1 MTRWIVHGLVF
12 LFVAGIVTA
21 TFMNTDSKDDTSAV
35 YQLPAL
41 MLAGV
46 YVGGLFIMYVLPAIT
61 EKATHMVYD
70 SGEMVEGDPLHDAR
84 AAYAR
89 GDYEEAIAVYLS
101 VTDGDPYNR
110 LPWVEIAKIQ
120 HDNLEDPDASIQTLR
135 NALESHEWPV
145 NDAAYFMGRL
155 AEIYLEDKDDRESS
169 VAILHQM
176 IETFPETRHSANA
189 THKLREMGEI

>member
-145 NDAAYFMGRL
+145 NDAAYFRGH
-155 AEIYLEDKDDRESS
+155 SS
-169 VAILHQM
+169 EPVRIKFNFSWEAKNVTQWPIC
-176 IETFPETRHSANA
+176 RH
-189 THKLREMGEI
+189 TCFYYRFFR

>member
-1 MTRWIVHGLVF
+1 MTKWIIHGIVF
-12 LFVAGIVTA
+12 LFVAGVVTA

-61 EKATHMVYD
+61 DKATHMVYD
-70 SGEMVEGDPLHDAR
+70 SGEMVEADALQGAR

-89 GDYEEAIAVYLS
+89 GDYEEAISVYLS
-101 VTDGDPYNR
+101 VTNDDPYNR

-120 HDNLEDPDASIQTLR
+120 HDNLEDPDAAIHTLR

-145 NDAAYFMGRL
+145 NDAAFFMGKL
-155 AEIYLEDKDDRESS
+155 AELYLEDKDDRESA
-169 VAILHQM
+169 VTILNQM

-189 THKLREMGEI
+189 THKLRELGEI